1 MEGEALGPSDH
12 QGLAAD
18 PVDLAH
24 LARYTLG
31 DRALESEIL
40 QLFCAQSLIY
50 LEHLHAATSEHAW
63 REAAHSLKGSAQ
75 AVGAWRVADAALA
88 AETGQ
93 GSDASDRTQV
103 LAALEASV
111 AEANGFIRSLPA
123 THEPRDSAARD

>member
-1 MEGEALGPSDH
+1 MEGEALRPSERH
-12 QGLAAD
+12 GLAAE

-50 LEHLHAATSEHAW
+50 LEHLHAAKSDQAW

-75 AVGAWRVADAALA
+75 AVGAWRVAEAALA
-88 AETGQ
+88 AEIGKGT
-93 GSDASDRTQV
+93 DAGARTQV

-111 AEANGFIRSLPA
+111 AEANGFIRSLF
-123 THEPRDSAARD
+123 RDA

>member
-1 MEGEALGPSDH
+1 MEGEALRPSER
-12 QGLAAD
+12 QGLTAD
-18 PVDLAH
+18 PVDLVH

-50 LEHLHAATSEHAW
+50 LEYLHAAKSDQAW

-75 AVGAWRVADAALA
+75 AVGAWRVAEAALA
-88 AETGQ
+88 AEIEKGT
-93 GSDASDRTQV
+93 DAGARTQV

-111 AEANGFIRSLPA
+111 AEANGFIRSLP
-123 THEPRDSAARD
+123 RDA

>member
-1 MEGEALGPSDH
+1 MEGEALRGSERE
-12 QGLAAD
+12 GIAGE

-50 LEHLHAATSEHAW
+50 LEHLHAAKSEQAW

-75 AVGAWRVADAALA
+75 AVGAWSVADAARA
-88 AETGQ
+88 AEIAE
-93 GSDASDRTQV
+93 GSDAGARTPV

-111 AEANGFIRSLPA
+111 AEANGFIRSLRRN
-123 THEPRDSAARD
+123 E